1 MVVGIPW
8 FSPWFVLLDLKW
20 SLAQVF
26 LGRLPV
32 FSDSTNSPTWYFVIR
47 SKASVEW
54 PTSSKS
60 SEPSMPEWSNSTSSP
75 PGCSFRKL
83 VTSYT
88 LSCRIINVL
97 SLLLSLATSLLVN
110 CLLIVSLGSSIL
122 KGKFWNHRHVGLWFV
137 QFWCMT
143 FFFSFFFYFL
153 AVTINDNSII
163 IIMQL
168 RNCV

>member
-1 MVVGIPW
+1 MDTTIVVGIPW
-8 FSPWFVLLDLKW
+8 LSPWLVLLDLKW
-20 SLAQVF
+20 SFVQVF

-110 CLLIVSLGSSIL
+110 CLLIVLLGSSIRGEIL
-122 KGKFWNHRHVGLWFV
+122 KSSIRWVMIRSTLVYD
-137 QFWCMT
+137 
-143 FFFSFFFYFL
+143 FFFFLFSFK
-153 AVTINDNSII
+153 
-163 IIMQL
+163 
-168 RNCV
+168 